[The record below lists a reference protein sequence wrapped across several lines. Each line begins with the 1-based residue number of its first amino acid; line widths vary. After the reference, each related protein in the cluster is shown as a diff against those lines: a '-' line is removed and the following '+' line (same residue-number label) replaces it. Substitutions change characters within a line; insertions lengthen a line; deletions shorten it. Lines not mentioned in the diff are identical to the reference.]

1 MILNHTRSRLL
12 ASSVLCGALA
22 LGAASAAHAQAADS
36 STVGEIVVTGTRI
49 KGLTNQTS
57 PSPIS
62 VATAAS
68 IALTKA
74 NSIEEVLQHLTGA
87 DFTGGI
93 SNASNNG
100 GAGVSAVG
108 LRQLGPNRTL
118 VLLDGERLIPQLI
131 GAGSTSSVVDLN
143 SIPLSMV
150 ERVEVLRDGASSVY
164 GADAIGGVINI
175 ITKKN
180 AEGMTF
186 DASYGESGHGD
197 GQVYSVG
204 STVALNSDRG
214 NVMVGIDW
222 DHRDA
227 IAASDRKWATD
238 PHINDV
244 NNSGGSTYRS
254 QLNILQQENGD
265 AAFANG
271 NLLDVTDP
279 NVNWTGISPAL
290 VYLPNSGAVKYSANA
305 PGFGNTL
312 TGGLDRKQISFN
324 SHYDLTPDVRFV
336 ASGFYTDRTSTQLLR
351 PEPLLGDAIA
361 NSVFPGFVIPDDAP
375 GRPTTAGSILP
386 TDAPPGSGGSGFL
399 AFLTPNQF
407 GPRSYHEDSKAYRIR
422 TGFEGTLF
430 GKYDW
435 EAGYVY
441 QQQSARADVNNEGN
455 FDHLSQIT
463 EQSNC
468 VDVPGGCHT
477 AAVRNINGQLIT
489 SVPNQQPNWFNG
501 PNNIFTPAQIA
512 YLTFDNVDSTRSS
525 ESYAYAN
532 VSGPLFT
539 LPAGEVKGSVGG
551 ELRKEHEDD
560 TPDTLVQEGF
570 GPNQAAPT
578 SGGYDVGSVYGEIR
592 IPLVKDFPFVK
603 ALNVDYS
610 ARYDTYSTFGG
621 AFTNKVGLEWEV
633 NHDLRFRGSYATGFR
648 APSVAELFG
657 GDGLSDNGA
666 NGDPCDGRGP
676 VNGNTNAGILTAGST
691 CSVAVAHGAAV
702 PTTFAPSEDNVK
714 GDQIQVLQGGN
725 TALKPESSESYS
737 AGLVF
742 SPHWVPG
749 LTFSV
754 DYYNVRISNAILA
767 GGIAGNASPDLVLNG
782 CYGAAQ
788 NQAFCSLIT
797 RSATGNIT
805 SLNSLNTNFGTEK
818 VRGMDYELSYD
829 TGLAGWHMM
838 FPGAFNFDVQ
848 LSNLIKHT
856 TENPD
861 NTSNSYAGTFQY
873 SSESIQPRWK
883 GIASVEYREGP
894 WTAHYDM
901 TYTSAMDE
909 GPLPTASGDSTLYG
923 NRIPDMFYHNIS
935 GSYSFSDWGVV
946 KKGRLTV
953 GIDNVADQDPPF
965 LSGDST
971 CKCNSLAGP
980 FDFVGR
986 FYYVKLSSSF

>member
-22 LGAASAAHAQAADS
+22 LGAVSAAHAQAADS

-49 KGLTNQTS
+49 KGLTNQSS

-62 VATAAS
+62 VATSAS

-87 DFTGGI
+87 DFTGGL

-100 GAGVSAVG
+100 GQGGSAVG
-108 LRQLGPNRTL
+108 LRNLGPNRTL
-118 VLLDGERLIPQLI
+118 VLLDGERLIPQLS
-131 GAGSTSSVVDLN
+131 ATSSFVDLN
-143 SIPLSMV
+143 AIPLSMV
-150 ERVEVLRDGASSVY
+150 DRVEVLRDGASSIY

-197 GQVYSVG
+197 GQVYSIG
-204 STVALNSDRG
+204 SSVAVNSDRG
-214 NVMVGIDW
+214 NVLVGIDW
-222 DHRDA
+222 DHRDP
-227 IAASDRKWATD
+227 IAGSARKWSTD
-238 PHINDV
+238 PHIGDV
-244 NNSGGSTYRS
+244 NNEGGSVYRS
-254 QLNILQQENGD
+254 QLNILQEENGEPD
-265 AAFANG
+265 GAGGTNVFAFANG
-271 NLLDVTDP
+271 NRYNTADP
-279 NVNWTGISPAL
+279 AVNWTGIDPAL
-290 VYLPNSGAVKYSANA
+290 VYLPNAGVVKYSADA
-305 PGFGNTL
+305 AGIGNTL
-312 TGGLDRKQISFN
+312 TGGTDRKQISFN
-324 SHYDLTPDVRFV
+324 THYDLTPDFRFV
-336 ASGFYTDRTSTQLLR
+336 ASGFFTDRTSTQALR
-351 PEPLLGDAIA
+351 PEPLLGDSIST
-361 NSVFPGFVIPDDAP
+361 SVFPGFIIPADAP
-375 GRPTTAGSILP
+375 GRPGGT
-386 TDAPPGSGGSGFL
+386 PPGAFD

-407 GPRSYHEDSKAYRIR
+407 GPRSYSQDSKTYRMR
-422 TGFEGTLF
+422 AGFEGTLF
-430 GKYDW
+430 GRYDW

-441 QQQSARADVNNEGN
+441 QSQSERNDVRNEGN
-455 FDHLSQIT
+455 FDHLGQIT
-463 EQSNC
+463 EQFNC

-477 AAVRNINGQLIT
+477 APAGLVNANGQAI
-489 SVPNQQPNWFNG
+489 SSIPNQQPNWFGN
-501 PNNIFTPAQIA
+501 PNAIFTPAQLA
-512 YLTFDNVDSTRSS
+512 YLTFDNIDNERST
-525 ESYAYAN
+525 ESYTYAN
-532 VSGPLFT
+532 ISGPLFS
-539 LPAGEVKGSVGG
+539 LPAGEVKGSLGG
-551 ELRKEHEDD
+551 ELRMEHEDD
-560 TPDTLVQEGF
+560 TPDTLVQEGLA
-570 GPNQAAPT
+570 PNPTGAT
-578 SGGYDVGSVYGEIR
+578 SGGYNVGSVYGEVR

-657 GDGLSDNGA
+657 GDGISDNGA
-666 NGDPCDGRGP
+666 NGDPCDARGA

-691 CSVAVAHGAAV
+691 CAVALTHTTTLPV
-702 PTTFAPSEDNVK
+702 PTTFQPSEDNVK
-714 GDQIQVLQGGN
+714 GDQIQVLEGGN

-737 AGLVF
+737 VGLVF

-782 CYGAAQ
+782 CYGPSQ

-797 RSATGNIT
+797 RSAAGNIVQ
-805 SLNSLNTNFGTEK
+805 LNSLNTNFGTEK
-818 VRGMDYELSYD
+818 VRGLDYELSYD

-838 FPGAFNFDVQ
+838 FPGAFNFDIQ

-861 NTSNSYAGTFQY
+861 NTSNSFAGTFQY
-873 SSESIQPRWK
+873 STEAIQPRWK
-883 GIASVEYREGP
+883 GIATVEYREGP

-909 GPLPTASGDSTLYG
+909 GPLPAAFGDPTFVG
-923 NRIPDMFYHNIS
+923 NYIPDMFYHNIS

-946 KKGRLTV
+946 KKGRITV
-953 GIDNVADQDPPF
+953 GVDNVTDQDPPF